1 MNLFTLRRHLRARY
15 GEKMPT
21 LWRHPRARTD
31 SLIMNYHYY
40 WEVPMTRPPGRYPSG
55 VLPTSLGQMS

>member
-1 MNLFTLRRHLRARY
+1 MNMFTLRRHLRARY

-31 SLIMNYHYY
+31 SFIMNYHYY
-40 WEVPMTRPPGRYPSG
+40 
-55 VLPTSLGQMS
+55 